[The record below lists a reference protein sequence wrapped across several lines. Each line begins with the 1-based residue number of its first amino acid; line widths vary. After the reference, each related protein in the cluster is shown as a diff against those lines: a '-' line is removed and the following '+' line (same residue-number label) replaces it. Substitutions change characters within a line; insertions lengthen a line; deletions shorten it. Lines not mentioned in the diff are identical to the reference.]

1 MNMLMYEMLQF
12 IRSEAQSGNEAL
24 LIRMQIPG
32 LIREAIRYMSDTDL
46 ITLLQTHPDLITLE
60 FDEALITQILD
71 KIETGT
77 PSSEIK
83 ALINVWF
90 RDHFPGNEKHKH

>member
-24 LIRMQIPG
+24 LIRMQIPD
-32 LIREAIRYMSDTDL
+32 LIRESIRYMSDTDL

-60 FDEALITQILD
+60 FEEALITQILD
-71 KIETGT
+71 KIEAG
-77 PSSEIK
+77 PPLQKSK
-83 ALINVWF
+83 
-90 RDHFPGNEKHKH
+90 R